1 LDRQLGHPITLT
13 TERMGQSTTLLG
25 ELTPSWKSRLRRRV
39 LAWYASHARNLPWRR
54 QPTAYR
60 VWVSEIMLQQT
71 QVATVQDYYERF
83 LAAFPTV
90 HDLAAAEEG
99 YVLRMWEGLGYYRR
113 ARQMH
118 AAARQMVDQLGGQFP
133 ADVQGLRRL
142 PGVGRYTAGAIG
154 SLAMGLREPI
164 LEANT
169 IRLLSRL
176 VGYREDPGKAAGG
189 RLLWQTATEILPR
202 KQVAAFNQGLMEL
215 GSLVCTPNTPRCD
228 VCPVAALCA
237 AQIHGQQEKI
247 PLPKPKQNFTELHEA
262 AVVVRKNGRVLLRQ
276 CADGQRWAGL
286 WDFPRFE
293 ISYRRAPRLQ
303 RELTEKVRE
312 QTGIQIEPGR
322 RLQTIRHG
330 VTRYRITL
338 DCYEARCVGGRLQR
352 AATSPLRWVSP
363 AELNAFPLSTTGRKL
378 AKMVVVNRSSG

>member
-1 LDRQLGHPITLT
+1 M
-13 TERMGQSTTLLG
+13 ERMHRPTTLLG
-25 ELTPSWKSRLRRRV
+25 EMTPSWKGRLRRRV
-39 LAWYASHARNLPWRR
+39 QGWYARHARDLPWRC
-54 QPTAYR
+54 QPTPYR

-71 QVATVQDYYERF
+71 QVATVQAYFARF

-90 HDLAAAEEG
+90 HDLAEADEG
-99 YVLRMWEGLGYYRR
+99 QVLRLWEGLGYYRR

-118 AAARQMVDQLGGQFP
+118 AASRMIVNQWGGQFP
-133 ADVQGLRRL
+133 TDVQDLQQL

-176 VGYREDPGKAAGG
+176 VGYREDPRKGAGQ
-189 RLLWQTATEILPR
+189 RLLWQTAQDILPQ
-202 KQVAAFNQGLMEL
+202 KQVAAFNQGLMEI
-215 GSLVCTPNTPRCD
+215 GSLVCTPSNPHCGQ
-228 VCPVAALCA
+228 CPVANLCA
-237 AQIHGQQEKI
+237 AHAHGLQTKI
-247 PLPKPKQNFTELHEA
+247 PQLKPKQIFTELHEA
-262 AVVVRKNGRVLLRQ
+262 AVLVHKQGRVLLRL

-293 ISYRRAPRLQ
+293 ISGRRAPKLQ
-303 RELTEKVRE
+303 RELAEKVQE
-312 QTGIQIEPGR
+312 QTGIKIEPGR

-338 DCYEARCVGGRLQR
+338 DCYEARCLGGRLHR
-352 AATSPLRWVSP
+352 TADKSLRWVS
-363 AELNAFPLSTTGRKL
+363 AVELNSFALSTTGRKMARL
-378 AKMVVVNRSSG
+378 VESIINRSL